1 MTIAWRA
8 AELLCG
14 EWEGES
20 VVFNVNSGNTHLVS
34 PTAFQLLRIIERDAL
49 TPREIS
55 QRLIAT
61 VCESCDDE
69 IISNVESLL
78 ANLDR
83 LGLVEPAS
91 Q

>member
-1 MTIAWRA
+1 MGIAWRA
-8 AELLCG
+8 VELLWR

-20 VVFNVNSGNTHLVS
+20 VVFNVNSGNTHLVN
-34 PTAFQLLRIIERDAL
+34 PTVVEVLRMIEKDAL
-49 TPREIS
+49 TPCEIS

-61 VCESCDDE
+61 VGGSCDDE
-69 IISNVESLL
+69 IISNVENLL